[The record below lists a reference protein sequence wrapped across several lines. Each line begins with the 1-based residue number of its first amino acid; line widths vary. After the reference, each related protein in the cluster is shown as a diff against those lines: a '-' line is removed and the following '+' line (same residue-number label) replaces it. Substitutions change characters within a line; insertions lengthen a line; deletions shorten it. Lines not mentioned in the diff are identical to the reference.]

1 MEKNRI
7 RELREEEGLTLKQ
20 LSEKLGVTYAT
31 LSRYETGVV
40 KTGKHEVWQKLA
52 DFFNVDVD
60 YLQGLE
66 VSEPTQNE
74 ELRKTLKSIISS
86 VTPTIPAFPAI
97 QLSKTIE
104 NTTKTL
110 NKIIYEATEKQNIQY
125 NSDVHKLTKKL
136 VHTINNEHLS
146 LPQNRYLA
154 TVLETFFK
162 ADESP
167 LNNLAFI
174 NEYLG
179 LAINDSSIFEDETF
193 RPEMIKY
200 FNELLD
206 ELDPSIPN
214 SQKDTSD
221 TGDEQQDK

>member
-1 MEKNRI
+1 MANRLK
-7 RELREEEGLTLKQ
+7 ELRKEKGYTLNDIAQATGITRGTFNNYENGKT
-20 LSEKLGVTYAT
+20 EPKLAT
-31 LSRYETGVV
+31 
-40 KTGKHEVWQKLA
+40 WQKLA

-74 ELRKTLKSIISS
+74 ELRKTLKNIISS
-86 VTPTIPAFPAI
+86 VTPTIPAI
-97 QLSKTIE
+97 QLSKAIE
-104 NTTKTL
+104 NTTKTF
-110 NKIIYEATEKQNIQY
+110 NKIIYEATEKQNVQY
-125 NSDVHKLTKKL
+125 SNDVHKLTKKL
-136 VHTINNEHLS
+136 VHTINNENLS
-146 LPQNRYLA
+146 LPQNLYLS

-162 ADESP
+162 ADENS

-174 NEYLG
+174 IGCLG
-179 LAINDSSIFEDETF
+179 LAINDSSVFEDETF

-221 TGDEQQDK
+221 TEDEQQDK

>member
-1 MEKNRI
+1 MANRLK
-7 RELREEEGLTLKQ
+7 ELRKEKGYTLNDIAQATGITRGTFNNYENGKT
-20 LSEKLGVTYAT
+20 EPKLAT
-31 LSRYETGVV
+31 
-40 KTGKHEVWQKLA
+40 WQKLA

-74 ELRKTLKSIISS
+74 EIRKALKNIISS
-86 VTPTIPAFPAI
+86 VTPTIPAFPDI

-104 NTTKTL
+104 NTTKTFK
-110 NKIIYEATEKQNIQY
+110 KIIYEATEKQNLQY
-125 NSDVHKLTKKL
+125 SSDVHKLTKKL

-146 LPQNRYLA
+146 LPQNLYIA
-154 TVLETFFK
+154 TVLDTFFK
-162 ADESP
+162 ADENS

-174 NEYLG
+174 IGCVG
-179 LAINDSSIFEDETF
+179 LAINDSSVFEDETF

-206 ELDPSIPN
+206 ELDPAIPN
-214 SQKDTSD
+214 SQKNTSD
-221 TGDEQQDK
+221 TGDEKQDK

>member
-1 MEKNRI
+1 MNRI
-7 RELREEEGLTLKQ
+7 KELRKNKHITQGELADYLGISTQAISLYERNER
-20 LSEKLGVTYAT
+20 EPKLAT
-31 LSRYETGVV
+31 WR
-40 KTGKHEVWQKLA
+40 KLA

-86 VTPTIPAFPAI
+86 VTPTIPAFPAFPAI

-104 NTTKTL
+104 NTTKTF
-110 NKIIYEATEKQNIQY
+110 NQIIYEATEKQNVQY
-125 NSDVHKLTKKL
+125 SSDVHKLTKKL

-146 LPQNRYLA
+146 LPQNLYLA

-162 ADESP
+162 ADENS

-174 NEYLG
+174 NEYLS
-179 LAINDSSIFEDETF
+179 LAINDPSVFEDETYK
-193 RPEMIKY
+193 PEMIKA
-200 FNELLD
+200 FTELLD
-206 ELDPSIPN
+206 ELDPAIPN
-214 SQKDTSD
+214 SQKNTSD
-221 TGDEQQDK
+221 TGDEKQDK

>member
-162 ADESP
+162 ADESS